1 MFEEI
6 DRAYHLKPAAKHIER
21 AAQADGHATAVR
33 QCLTADHHE
42 QAAEL
47 LRREVARQIG

>member
-1 MFEEI
+1 MSDEI
-6 DRAYHLKPAAKHIER
+6 DRAYHLKRAAEHIER
-21 AAQADGHATAVR
+21 AAQADGHAAAVR
-33 QCLTADHHE
+33 QCLAADHHE